1 MTLLPTSLGESTLG
15 PSMHKL
21 LYLMCLGTSTAL
33 AQAVAPLPV
42 PAPAS
47 TVVRPLPAT
56 PTGTGLYVPRT
67 SIGEPLNVERSPN
80 QRVLPPTQEP
90 GLWAADDMKP
100 SMAASVARP
109 DLLQLPTSADPVANK
124 LSARCL
130 LAMANVMEASNLQT
144 TWGKL
149 TADHQRCT
157 AAYLLK
163 RCADERAREKIALQY
178 MSPGERPAL
187 KERLERQRKEESD
200 ALKRRSAELV
210 SSECRQGAGLG
221 YGLVIQLG
229 DAYAYH
235 LEMSR

>member
-1 MTLLPTSLGESTLG
+1 MRELI
-15 PSMHKL
+15 
-21 LYLMCLGTSTAL
+21 YFMCLGASTAL

-47 TVVRPLPAT
+47 TIVRPLPAT
-56 PTGTGLYVPRT
+56 PTGTGLYVPRAST
-67 SIGEPLNVERSPN
+67 GEPLNVERSPN
-80 QRVLPPTQEP
+80 QRVLPPTQKP
-90 GLWAADDMKP
+90 GIWAADEVKP

-109 DLLQLPTSADPVANK
+109 DQLQLPASSDPIANK

-130 LAMANVMEASNLQT
+130 LAMANLLEVGDLQT
-144 TWGKL
+144 TWDKL
-149 TADHQRCT
+149 TADHQKCT

-187 KERLERQRKEESD
+187 KARLEHQRKEESD

-210 SSECRQGAGLG
+210 SSECKQGAGLG

-229 DAYAYH
+229 DAYAYQ